1 MSGVKKDLDFIDLSF
16 YREWNPCLIKN
27 SRFSSFLAEKVSSLG
42 KDWHRGCL
50 KCTRCG
56 KTLTSGGHAE
66 VHCLFPINLSCA
78 TVYLLKFGIWRIC
91 QKLIETGGN
100 LYEIHHL
107 IIIIKFPLT
116 LLQHAKINIYLWTF
130 WLPFVANYFEMCG
143 VEYFAPFSQS
153 EIRICTFHAIKQ

>member
-1 MSGVKKDLDFIDLSF
+1 M
-16 YREWNPCLIKN
+16 
-27 SRFSSFLAEKVSSLG
+27 SSLG

-78 TVYLLKFGIWRIC
+78 AVYLLKFGIWRIC
-91 QKLIETGGN
+91 QKLIETGSN

-130 WLPFVANYFEMCG
+130 WLPFVVNYFEMRG
-143 VEYFAPFSQS
+143 IEYFAPFSQS
-153 EIRICTFHAIKQ
+153 KIWICTFHAIKQKLLVVLLFINCRFVVKNDSKDWQVLSIWFIVQME

>member
-1 MSGVKKDLDFIDLSF
+1 MTLLIYLFIASETRVWLKTLSF
-16 YREWNPCLIKN
+16 FFISSRKSVFFRKRLAQGLFKMYKMRENAHFRWPC
-27 SRFSSFLAEKVSSLG
+27 
-42 KDWHRGCL
+42 RGT
-50 KCTRCG
+50 CT
-56 KTLTSGGHAE
+56 
-66 VHCLFPINLSCA
+66 CLFPINLSCA
-78 TVYLLKFGIWRIC
+78 AVYLLKFGIWRIC

-130 WLPFVANYFEMCG
+130 WLPFVVNYFEMRG